1 MILGFQVGFPWDR
14 TSRKKSPDNPGRDLP
29 VSLCPG
35 TKNNILSRCPFVPW
49 QEQQQKSQDKLLCG
63 RPGTKPLPDW
73 QKKCEELSKKNSKSL
88 ILLLFFPL
96 AFPRYSWT
104 GQALK
109 IPSWPIPWQKSKSCP
124 GPSFHGKILACLL
137 SWDNEGT
144 SAPLSDW
151 TRKSRWN
158 TYLVSS
164 ELCLIVAISLGN
176 VQPNQF

>member
-1 MILGFQVGFPWDR
+1 MGQDVPQEVPGQSGTWPPSVPLSWD
-14 TSRKKSPDNPGRDLP
+14 KKQYLVPL
-29 VSLCPG
+29 SLCPVTRAAAKIPG
-35 TKNNILSRCPFVPW
+35 QTPLWTTR
-49 QEQQQKSQDKLLCG
+49 DKTTSWLA
-63 RPGTKPLPDW
+63 
-73 QKKCEELSKKNSKSL
+73 KKMWRTVKKNSKSL